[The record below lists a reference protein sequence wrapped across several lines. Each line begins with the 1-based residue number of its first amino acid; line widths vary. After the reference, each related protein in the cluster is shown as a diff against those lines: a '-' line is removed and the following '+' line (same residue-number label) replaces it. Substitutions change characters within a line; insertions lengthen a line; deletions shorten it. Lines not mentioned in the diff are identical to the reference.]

1 MAAHCLRCD
10 YHQVTIRVTPLFG
23 SIFSDKGQAFSSP
36 HFRLWRARNAGDYGN
51 DETQR
56 TSVCAEVNQAANSAF
71 SCWKLRSR
79 THAKK
84 MRSISGSLAATSEN
98 RYRMISMFLRQNA
111 LVGRWPTISPCV
123 A

>member
-1 MAAHCLRCD
+1 MAAQCLRCD
-10 YHQVTIRVTPLFG
+10 YRPVTIGVPPLLG
-23 SIFSDKGQAFSSP
+23 SIFSDKDQAFSSRRY
-36 HFRLWRARNAGDYGN
+36 RLWLTRNSRYYGN

-79 THAKK
+79 TQAKK
-84 MRSISGSLAATSEN
+84 IRSISGSPAATSEN

-111 LVGRWPTISPCV
+111 LVGRWPAISPCV